1 MPKAFILCKVTNII
15 WHSHR
20 LSTSTFTLT
29 SSLLNPYLLWVKI
42 HKEKGEERKR
52 ANGAFIDIDGVL
64 ENTISLLS
72 EKFSMISM
80 RLL

>member
-29 SSLLNPYLLWVKI
+29 SSLLNPYLLWIKI

-52 ANGAFIDIDGVL
+52 VNGAFIDIDGVL
-64 ENTISLLS
+64 ENAISLLS
-72 EKFSMISM
+72 ENFSMISM